1 MVDVLISPVIYLF
14 EEFLYVIIVT
24 SSNFLLDDFLRA
36 CKLEFLMHQLW
47 QGSFNIERQEVF
59 LCDGVCWPLCCRC
72 S

>member
-1 MVDVLISPVIYLF
+1 
-14 EEFLYVIIVT
+14 
-24 SSNFLLDDFLRA
+24 LLDDFLRA